1 MYYVRRPFQ
10 LSQAHKANI
19 DYRIG
24 RFYAPETARWQ
35 WSDDDYTH
43 WKKIIIWKKI
53 VSLHFETQ
61 AWFRVIACV
70 SAPVEEKINN
80 IKQLL

>member
-43 WKKIIIWKKI
+43 
-53 VSLHFETQ
+53 
-61 AWFRVIACV
+61 
-70 SAPVEEKINN
+70 
-80 IKQLL
+80 